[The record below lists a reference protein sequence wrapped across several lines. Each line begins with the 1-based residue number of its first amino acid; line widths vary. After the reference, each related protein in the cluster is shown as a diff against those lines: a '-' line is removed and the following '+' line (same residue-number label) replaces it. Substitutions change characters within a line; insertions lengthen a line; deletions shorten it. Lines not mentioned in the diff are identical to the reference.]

1 MAGATLTTASTLLCP
16 HGGSVRA
23 MPGSPR
29 ARAGAALLRGSDT
42 FIVAGCPFTTPAGTP
57 NPCVSVQWTSTDTRV
72 QAGGATLSAGSVG
85 LCLSAAGVPQGPV
98 QVASRGQ
105 TRLSTR

>member
-1 MAGATLTTASTLLCP
+1 
-16 HGGSVRA
+16 
-23 MPGSPR
+23 
-29 ARAGAALLRGSDT
+29 
-42 FIVAGCPFTTPAGTP
+42 
-57 NPCVSVQWTSTDTRV
+57 VQWTSTDTRV

-98 QVASRGQ
+98 QVASSGQ